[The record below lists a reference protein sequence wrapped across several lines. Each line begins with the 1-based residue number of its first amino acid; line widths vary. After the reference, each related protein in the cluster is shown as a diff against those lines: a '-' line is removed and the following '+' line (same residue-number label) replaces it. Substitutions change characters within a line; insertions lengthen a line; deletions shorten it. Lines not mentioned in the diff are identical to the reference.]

1 MTAKTF
7 NVVYANPQVWLAS
20 IIGLALE
27 TKLPALN
34 KSFGERACDG
44 IGGVAAKAVLAEIE
58 AQGAEIVFPGEVPSW
73 LAEVR
78 HIRTRG
84 TE

>member
-1 MTAKTF
+1 MVSLLELTSLRVG
-7 NVVYANPQVWLAS
+7 NPEYA
-20 IIGLALE
+20 
-27 TKLPALN
+27 ALN